1 MAPVHEIETVES
13 IPEST
18 PASIPSQDEIATLA
32 YALWQQRGC
41 PDGSPEVD
49 WLKAE
54 AELTG
59 ELNGRAGSSDVAP

>member
-1 MAPVHEIETVES
+1 MAPVQGIETVES
-13 IPEST
+13 SPEST
-18 PASIPSQDEIATLA
+18 PARAPLQDEIATLA

-54 AELTG
+54 AELMG
-59 ELNGRAGSSDVAP
+59 ELNGRADSSDVAL